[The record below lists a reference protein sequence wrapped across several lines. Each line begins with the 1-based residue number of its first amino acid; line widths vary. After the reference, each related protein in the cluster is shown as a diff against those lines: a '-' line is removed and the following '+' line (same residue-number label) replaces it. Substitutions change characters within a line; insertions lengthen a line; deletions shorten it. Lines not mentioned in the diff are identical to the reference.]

1 MPDSVNIT
9 MNFVANTAVFGDI
22 NQRLNVVSNHVKNVT
37 NQFTQ
42 VSNRVNNVT
51 NNVNHLGDNMDRL
64 SSVSSGIGGF
74 FRKLGN
80 FGMGAAGIITTF
92 NAVTG
97 KMKEFAEANR
107 AQQEAEAKLAQVMR
121 NTMGASAAEVQS
133 IKDLAAAQQ
142 QLGVIGDE
150 VQLAGA
156 QELGTYLEKSES
168 LKRLMPVMND
178 MLAQQYGLNAS
189 QEQATQIASMMGK
202 VMEGQV
208 GALSRYGYKFDEA
221 QEKILKFGTEEQ
233 KAATLAEVIEQSV
246 GGMNAALAATP
257 EGQLQQ
263 AANRMGDIKEQVGAI
278 WVKIQSALMPAV
290 NGLLRM
296 AEGLVAAVQAGWPV
310 WVAAA
315 IAAVVAIAKINNELH
330 KVDGGLAQTT
340 LGAIL
345 TGGGFKA
352 MAAIAKSACRS
363 ISVAIM
369 NIPIV
374 GWIAA
379 AITLIIGIFQ
389 QLWTKCEAFR
399 GFLTGVWEV
408 IKNTFHNLIE
418 IVRPIITQIIATI
431 RNIIQSVVERVRA
444 IIAWFRSIFAK
455 VGTWFK
461 GVMQPV
467 WNWFANLWEHIK
479 SIFGKVVEFMG
490 RVFNPIITLWNRLTK
505 GNVEKFKTGYQ
516 QGAQAVRE
524 DKKQSGIAPVAQF
537 GEGASGGLGTE
548 TNTKAAGAAE
558 TAVTGGTR
566 NTQITINLGKM
577 VENINFN
584 GTLQDNIAA
593 MQQQVEEA
601 LLRTLYAA
609 QSAAV

>member
-1 MPDSVNIT
+1 MADTNVQYQIEVIGNALEQLKRLTGEAGNLSKKAKESQKSIWDIGKA
-9 MNFVANTAVFGDI
+9 FVGI
-22 NQRLNVVSNHVKNVT
+22 NQAYEFLSKVS
-37 NQFTQ
+37 
-42 VSNRVNNVT
+42 
-51 NNVNHLGDNMDRL
+51 G
-64 SSVSSGIGGF
+64 
-74 FRKLGN
+74 KL
-80 FGMGAAGIITTF
+80 
-92 NAVTG
+92 
-97 KMKEFAEANR
+97 KEFTDANR

-156 QELGTYLEKSES
+156 QELGTYLEKADS

-221 QEKILKFGTEEQ
+221 QEKILKYGTEEQ

-246 GGMNAALAATP
+246 GGMNEALAATP

-278 WVKIQSALMPAV
+278 WVKIQTALLPVM
-290 NGLLRM
+290 NGALRLV
-296 AEGLVAAVQAGWPV
+296 EGLVAAVQAGWPV
-310 WVAAA
+310 WIAAA
-315 IAAVVAIAKINNELH
+315 VGAVVAVAKINKELH

-352 MAAIAKSACRS
+352 MAAMAKTACRS
-363 ISVAIM
+363 VSVAIM
-369 NIPIV
+369 SIPIV

-399 GFLTGVWEV
+399 GFLTGTWEV
-408 IKNTFHNLIE
+408 IKNTFHNLVE
-418 IVRPIITQIIATI
+418 IVRPIIQWIVNFIKEQFH
-431 RNIIQSVVERVRA
+431 RRVERFKA
-444 IIAWFRSIFAK
+444 FIAWVRGLFSK
-455 VGTWFK
+455 VGSWFK

-467 WNWFANLWEHIK
+467 WDWFANLWENIK
-479 SIFGKVVEFMG
+479 SIFGKVVE
-490 RVFNPIITLWNRLTK
+490 L
-505 GNVEKFKTGYQ
+505 
-516 QGAQAVRE
+516 
-524 DKKQSGIAPVAQF
+524 S
-537 GEGASGGLGTE
+537 
-548 TNTKAAGAAE
+548 
-558 TAVTGGTR
+558 
-566 NTQITINLGKM
+566 
-577 VENINFN
+577 
-584 GTLQDNIAA
+584 
-593 MQQQVEEA
+593 
-601 LLRTLYAA
+601 
-609 QSAAV
+609 